1 MPASTIESDTE
12 RLHTLLAR
20 LTGDEKHGPSA
31 HSTLDVLWVLYDQIL
46 RVSPGTVDSPDRDRF
61 LLSKGHGPAA
71 YYAVLAVKGF
81 LAPDVLD
88 DMGSWTSPL
97 GHHPDRLRIPGAE
110 ISSGSLGH
118 GLPIAVGV
126 ALGLRAQGLTE
137 PRVYVLIG
145 DAELDEGSNHEAIA
159 YAGATG
165 LDNLTAIVIDNQS
178 ATHGWP
184 GGIDTRFTA
193 NGWSSTTVDGRDH
206 VAIAYGLRDHHSG
219 HSHVVVAHTEAKG

>member
-1 MPASTIESDTE
+1 MKSSTRASDTDHL
-12 RLHTLLAR
+12 RTLLTR

-31 HSTLDVLWVLYDQIL
+31 HSTLDVLWVLYDQVL
-46 RVSPGTVDSPDRDRF
+46 RVTPATVDSPDRDRF

-71 YYAVLAVKGF
+71 YYAVLAAKGF
-81 LAPDVLD
+81 LPADTLD

-97 GHHPDRLRIPGAE
+97 GHHPDRLRIPGVE

-118 GLPIAVGV
+118 GLPIAIGV
-126 ALGLRAQGLTE
+126 ALGLRAQGLTD
-137 PRVYVLIG
+137 PRVYALLG

-159 YAGATG
+159 YAGAVG
-165 LDNLTAIVIDNQS
+165 LDSITAIVIDNQS

-193 NGWSSTTVDGRDH
+193 NRWSSATVDGRDH
-206 VAIAYGLRDHHSG
+206 AEIAHGLTTNHSG
-219 HSHVVVAHTEAKG
+219 QPHVMVARTERKG